1 MKSFT
6 QRDPGVAGSIPVGPA
21 IRLEPIRV
29 QVQLETKYAKEAD
42 EIRVLLQN
50 LFSRTLLFAIHC
62 TVDLNHF
69 GYRNVEI
76 ETLF

>member
-1 MKSFT
+1 
-6 QRDPGVAGSIPVGPA
+6 
-21 IRLEPIRV
+21 V